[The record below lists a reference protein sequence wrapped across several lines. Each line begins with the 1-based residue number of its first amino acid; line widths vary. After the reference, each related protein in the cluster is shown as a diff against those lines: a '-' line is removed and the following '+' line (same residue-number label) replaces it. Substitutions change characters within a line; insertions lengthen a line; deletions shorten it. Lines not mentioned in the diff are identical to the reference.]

1 MKTNVSKIVR
11 SFKKAASKHSPE
23 ILTGIGI
30 AGMIT
35 TTVIAVKAT
44 PKALDLIARA
54 EEEKFDNGHG
64 GKLKPVEV
72 VKAAWKPYIPAVIS
86 GTVSIACLVGANSVN
101 AKRNAALAT
110 AYKLSETA
118 LLEYKDKVVE
128 TIGEKKEKQIR
139 EKVAQKKVDDNPL
152 STSEVVLI
160 GNGQVLFLEP
170 ISMRYFKSD
179 IETVRSKIN
188 DINERL
194 TTGME
199 EYISLSQFYDEIGL
213 SHTAT
218 SDDLGWNLGRDGQL
232 KVEFPVTKTDKGEPC
247 LMIDYHVSPRY
258 EYYKLI

>member
-1 MKTNVSKIVR
+1 MKTNMPKIVR
-11 SFKKAASKHSPE
+11 NFKKAASKHSPE

-139 EKVAQKKVDDNPL
+139 EKVSQEKINKNPVNNN
-152 STSEVVLI
+152 TVIITEK
-160 GNGQVLFLEP
+160 GNTLCYDTVSG
-170 ISMRYFKSD
+170 RYFKSD
-179 IETVRSKIN
+179 IDTIKKAVNNIN
-188 DINERL
+188 RDMTYE
-194 TTGME
+194 M
-199 EYISLSQFYDEIGL
+199 YVSLSSFYDEIGL
-213 SHTAT
+213 EHTKV
-218 SDDLGWNLGRDGQL
+218 SDYLGWNMDDGL
-232 KVEFPVTKTDKGEPC
+232 VDINFESRIADNGEPC
-247 LMIDYHVSPRY
+247 LVLDYYIVPKY
-258 EYYKLI
+258 DFDKLM